1 MITNN
6 YSTGCLA
13 YYSDMSHPVYVSREE
28 SNATMNITNSGYYNI
43 CVIPLPSSA
52 YCLDSV
58 FISVE
63 PSELH
68 MVCNNVYITK

>member
-1 MITNN
+1 MIINN

-13 YYSDMSHPVYVSREE
+13 YYSNMIHPAYVPRQE
-28 SNATMNITNSGYYNI
+28 SNATMYITNSGYYNI
-43 CVIPLPSSA
+43 CVIPLPSPAS
-52 YCLDSV
+52 CLDSV

-68 MVCNNVYITK
+68 MVCNNV